1 MSGHEPTIVIV
12 RRHASHEDD
21 HHGGAWKI
29 AFADFM
35 TAMMAFFLV
44 LWIVNSTNKETR
56 TVIARYFNPIKLEDL
71 ARAKKGIGDDKKN
84 ETSGESPEAKGAVAP
99 PAPPSSL
106 TAAKV
111 ERKAEAPPASSPA
124 TARPSQTGAGEGEG
138 EAALM
143 ADPAAA
149 LDAIA
154 AKEAKR
160 PPTPAEGFQD
170 PFRPAPAARAR
181 PAEKQAAGGT
191 PAEQEARRLGE
202 EIAALAR
209 GAGDKGPGVRVQATD
224 EGLLISLTDE
234 AGYSMFAIGSA
245 RPEPRVVGLVAQ
257 IAEKLKTMPGALVLR
272 GHTDARPFRSPHYDN
287 WRLSSTRAQ
296 MAFYMLVRGG
306 LDEARITRVEGYG
319 PRKPLNSAD
328 PLAAENRRLEILLRR
343 SEP

>member
-1 MSGHEPTIVIV
+1 MSGQEPTIVIV

-106 TAAKV
+106 TAAKA

-149 LDAIA
+149 LEALA
-154 AKEAKR
+154 AR
-160 PPTPAEGFQD
+160 AESAESRSGDGFQD
-170 PFRPAPAARAR
+170 PFRPPPSPGR
-181 PAEKQAAGGT
+181 AAGKQTSGS
-191 PAEQEARRLGE
+191 PAEQEARRLEE

-209 GAGDKGPGVRVQATD
+209 GAGDKGPGVRVHASD
-224 EGLLISLTDE
+224 EGLLIGLTDG
-234 AGYSMFAIGSA
+234 AGFSMFAPGSA
-245 RPEPRVVGLVAQ
+245 QPEPRVVRLVAE
-257 IAEKLKTMPGALVLR
+257 IAGKLKAMPGALILR
-272 GHTDARPFRSPHYDN
+272 GHTDARPFRSQHYDN
-287 WRLSSTRAQ
+287 WRLSSARAQ
-296 MAFYMLVRGG
+296 IAFYMLARGG
-306 LDEARITRVEGYG
+306 LDEARIVRVEGYG
-319 PRKPLNSAD
+319 ARKPLNAAD
-328 PLAAENRRLEILLRR
+328 PLAAENRRIEILLQRN
-343 SEP
+343 EP